1 MTYYTIEI
9 INTLTHETYRY
20 TNARNLGFA
29 RTLAERLSQCFRKT
43 VVIDQTTG
51 AVMAEYAEGEATYL
65 DLDPYAGYEDR

>member
-9 INTLTHETYRY
+9 TNTLTHETYRY

-29 RTLAERLSQCFRKT
+29 RTLAERLSQGFRKT
-43 VVIDQTTG
+43 TVLDQTTG
-51 AVMAEYAEGEATYL
+51 AVMAEYVEGEATYL

>member
-9 INTLTHETYRY
+9 TNTLTHETYRY

-29 RTLAERLSQCFRKT
+29 RTLAERLSQGFRKT
-43 VVIDQTTG
+43 TVLDQTTG

-65 DLDPYAGYEDR
+65 DLDPYAGY